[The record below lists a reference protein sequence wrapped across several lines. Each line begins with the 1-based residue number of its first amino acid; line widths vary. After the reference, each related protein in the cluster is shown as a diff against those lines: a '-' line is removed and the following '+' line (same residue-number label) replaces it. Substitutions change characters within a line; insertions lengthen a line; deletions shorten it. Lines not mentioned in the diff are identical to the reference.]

1 MPSRRQS
8 KEKSPWKMNLNSR
21 SDPHLN
27 VVTQPMASVHSRL
40 TYFFCLDFISMP
52 DFFRSAFLRAEGLD
66 PQALGPSHCSLWSRV
81 REASCKPPSGSNTV
95 GGLRGKPPAPAT
107 QGRCQQKEA
116 SAHPINHPPRS
127 SSRGHG
133 GRRERKCQSTHQS
146 PTFLWLLGQEFSLS
160 ILDPP
165 PGAQG
170 RAGRE
175 VHLVM
180 ILDFLFSFCPGGFG
194 IC

>member
-1 MPSRRQS
+1 
-8 KEKSPWKMNLNSR
+8 MNLNSR
-21 SDPHLN
+21 SDSPLECCNSTHGLCSL
-27 VVTQPMASVHSRL
+27 PAYLFLLPRFHFDAR
-40 TYFFCLDFISMP
+40 
-52 DFFRSAFLRAEGLD
+52 FFRSAFLRAEGLD
-66 PQALGPSHCSLWSRV
+66 PQALGPSHCSLWSPV

-107 QGRCQQKEA
+107 QGRCRQKEA

-146 PTFLWLLGQEFSLS
+146 PTFLWLLGQELSLS

-165 PGAQG
+165 SGAQG